1 MELKQLK
8 YFIAVIESGSL
19 GKAAKNL
26 DIGTSALSQ
35 QISKLESELSIR
47 LLQRTALGTVPTPA
61 GLAFF
66 QQVQLALRH
75 LDHAV
80 DSAHSSRLSGHVT
93 VGFSPSVAA
102 VIGTHFLKLMRN
114 RYPDIKVRLIEG
126 LSGDL
131 KALVNARQLDV
142 AIIFSDDVDP
152 QWAIQPLVKEQMF
165 LISPKE
171 VLSQYHLESCIDTQT
186 ITHPQLKE
194 LPLIL
199 PSQRHGLRLLLEQ
212 KIHQLKV
219 AYEIDGLHLL
229 MESISQLEM
238 ATIQPAGAALNSR
251 QDLCLLRV
259 VEPAI
264 ERINY
269 LISLSEEEISPA
281 TLATKVV
288 IRACVTNLINEKRW
302 PSGKLINT

>member
-1 MELKQLK
+1 
-8 YFIAVIESGSL
+8 
-19 GKAAKNL
+19 
-26 DIGTSALSQ
+26 
-35 QISKLESELSIR
+35 
-47 LLQRTALGTVPTPA
+47 
-61 GLAFF
+61 
-66 QQVQLALRH
+66 
-75 LDHAV
+75 
-80 DSAHSSRLSGHVT
+80 
-93 VGFSPSVAA
+93 
-102 VIGTHFLKLMRN
+102 
-114 RYPDIKVRLIEG
+114 
-126 LSGDL
+126 
-131 KALVNARQLDV
+131 
-142 AIIFSDDVDP
+142 
-152 QWAIQPLVKEQMF
+152 

-238 ATIQPAGAALNSR
+238 ATIQPAG
-251 QDLCLLRV
+251 DLCLLRV

-269 LISLSEEEISPA
+269 LISLSEEELSPA

-302 PSGKLINT
+302 PGAKLINT